1 MDEPVAPADSTIRLQ
16 AMPPSSVTEDGEL
29 LRLVRIGGEGDP
41 AVYPEDPWLPGS
53 RRPDR
58 RVLVIGVVVIAGLL
72 AVASTA
78 WLVGTNQPQAGGA
91 HGTHASQP
99 SQLGSGHAQPSQALS
114 GHPAPSLSPA
124 SQPAPIQTG
133 TGPVKASPTG
143 HNPGGAAPG
152 SSRAGAGHSSTGH
165 RSAGHSS
172 AGHRSTGHRSTGHS
186 TTGRTGAQHPRSGQA
201 GSHRTGSGQPGPRGT
216 GHGQSSPGQSSPGR
230 SSPASPAPAGPAP
243 ARPAPAV
250 RPNRPTGPGQPGSGQ
265 PGPGH
270 AQPGHTGTVRGTAP
284 PAPRPHPSAPAPKTG
299 GRTRH
304 PGHGLVSV
312 APGLAGRPGVRRVA
326 GLLDRYFAAVNHRA
340 YQAYARL
347 FAQPG
352 RLTPREFAWG
362 YSTTHDSNAVLAGLA
377 PLNGGLKAAVT
388 FTSHQ
393 DPAHSPDHSS
403 CIDWTIA
410 LFLHQ
415 AGPGYLIGM
424 PPGGYRAG
432 LHACR
437 FAPGHSARGSHHP
450 ARPTGA
456 RHTGSANTGSANTG
470 TRHKVSQHPRSRDRD
485 RSTSGGQTVRER
497 RSDPD
502 PRVSR

>member
-41 AVYPEDPWLPGS
+41 AAYPEDPWLPGS

-99 SQLGSGHAQPSQALS
+99 SQLGSGHAQPSEALS

-124 SQPAPIQTG
+124 SQPAPVQTG

-143 HNPGGAAPG
+143 HNPGGATPG
-152 SSRAGAGHSSTGH
+152 SSRAG
-165 RSAGHSS
+165 AGHSS
-172 AGHRSTGHRSTGHS
+172 AGHRSTGHRTTGHSRPSGHSTTGHRTTGHS
-186 TTGRTGAQHPRSGQA
+186 TTGHSTRALSIRDRARLGRIARDPAS
-201 GSHRTGSGQPGPRGT
+201 PGRAARATASPAPPVP
-216 GHGQSSPGQSSPGR
+216 PGQSSPGR
-230 SSPASPAPAGPAP
+230 SGPGQ
-243 ARPAPAV
+243 
-250 RPNRPTGPGQPGSGQ
+250 TGPGQPGPGQPGPGQ

-304 PGHGLVSV
+304 PGHGRVSV

-437 FAPGHSARGSHHP
+437 FAPGHSAQGQAGHHP
-450 ARPTGA
+450 ARSTPGARHPGA
-456 RHTGSANTGSANTG
+456 RHTRSANTG
-470 TRHKVSQHPRSRDRD
+470 TRHKVSQHPRSRDRGSK
-485 RSTSGGQTVRER
+485 RQR
-497 RSDPD
+497 RTN
-502 PRVSR
+502 R